1 MVRWFSEGSDL
12 LRISRLI
19 RDNGI
24 YLTASRLL
32 QLPAEVLRNRLL
44 AKQLGVTRVSVGP
57 GARIQGLSYME
68 IGDDFVAGPD
78 LWLEAVSRFN
88 DESFAPR
95 LVIGEHVRAS
105 RWVHVAVTNR
115 VEVGDHV
122 LIGSKTLITDHNHG
136 SYAVPSTA
144 PSVPPALRPLS
155 REFTTRVGSN
165 VWLCDGVV
173 VTAGAVIGEGSVIGA
188 NSVVIGSIPPFTIA
202 VGSPARVI
210 KRFDFAKQQWLSHR
224 NM

>member
-1 MVRWFSEGSDL
+1 M

-24 YLTASRLL
+24 YLSMSRLL

-44 AKQLGVTRVSVGP
+44 ARKLGVTRVWVGP
-57 GARIQGLSYME
+57 GALIRGLSYME

-88 DESFAPR
+88 DERFMPR
-95 LVIGEHVRAS
+95 LVIGKHVRAS

-115 VEVGDHV
+115 VEIGDHV
-122 LIGSKTLITDHNHG
+122 LIGSKVLITDHNHG
-136 SYAVPSTA
+136 SYSA
-144 PSVPPALRPLS
+144 PSSPPNVPPALRPLS
-155 REFTTRVGSN
+155 REFTTTVESN
-165 VWLCDGVV
+165 VWLCDGVA

-202 VGSPARVI
+202 AGAPAKVI
-210 KRFDFAKQQWLSHR
+210 KKFDFAERQWVACR
-224 NM
+224 